1 VPDEP
6 TSDDASEDSSDSSR
20 GDSRGESRAEILL
33 REALGIVAPLARAL
47 ISHGVTYPVF
57 AQALKDVFLQAA
69 RAELER
75 DQRRTTDS
83 ALSLLSGVHRKDVRA
98 LAGDRGPGGE
108 RDKRAAQA
116 ADAAAAR
123 PANLSMAAQVFTRWV
138 RDPAFSDGAGRP
150 RPLPTRA
157 AEGTSFEMLAQ
168 SVSKDFHARSVLDEL
183 VRLHLVEVKGGTVRP
198 LAGQFTPAA
207 GFAELAYFFG
217 ANVRDH
223 LAAGA
228 ANLHAVQN
236 QQPPPF
242 LEHAMFAD
250 GLTEQ
255 STHELQEAARQA
267 WTRVMSDLFAA
278 ARRQVAADAGL
289 GAEAQQRVRFGAYFY
304 AEPGVPTGG
313 QASSETPS
321 QAPVEAPGKA
331 PTDEADSSEAGS

>member
-6 TSDDASEDSSDSSR
+6 TNDESR
-20 GDSRGESRAEILL
+20 DESRAEILL
-33 REALGIVAPLARAL
+33 REALGIIAPLARAL

-57 AQALKDVFLQAA
+57 AQALKAIFLQAA

-98 LAGDRGPGGE
+98 LAGDRGSITD
-108 RDKRAAQA
+108 RDRGA
-116 ADAAAAR
+116 ADATQASGNAMAR

-150 RPLPTRA
+150 RPLPIRA
-157 AEGTSFEMLAQ
+157 AQRTSFEMLAQ

-183 VRLHLVEVKGGTVRP
+183 LRLRLVEVDGDIVRP
-198 LAGQFTPAA
+198 LSGQFTPAA
-207 GFAELAYFFG
+207 GFAELAYYFG
-217 ANVRDH
+217 SNVRDH

-236 QQPPPF
+236 QQTPPF

-255 STHELQEAARQA
+255 STQELQETARQA
-267 WTRVMSDLFAA
+267 WTRVMSDLFAV
-278 ARRQVAADAGL
+278 ARRQVDADAAL
-289 GAEAQQRVRFGAYFY
+289 GAGAQQRVRFGAYFY
-304 AEPGVPTGG
+304 AEPGAETAG
-313 QASSETPS
+313 QAPGE
-321 QAPVEAPGKA
+321 AAGEAPGKA
-331 PTDEADSSEAGS
+331 PDDAADPSEVGS